1 MIITVTLNPAVD
13 RTMHVPK
20 FCAGRVN
27 RATAARVDAGGKGI
41 NVSKALKELGCE
53 SVACGLIAGRY
64 GRAIKEQLASAGIKY
79 DFVEVP
85 GETRMN
91 IKIISDDGTHTD
103 INEPGFAVSEADF
116 ERLVERVSKNARHD
130 TIVVLSGSVPPN
142 LPLSAYE
149 KLCLTI
155 AEKPGVRLIVDA
167 DGVHL
172 RAALAARPVF
182 IKPNVSELAGVL
194 GYEPSDLP
202 QIVEGARRMIELG
215 AQNVAVSMGGDGA
228 VFVSASRALL
238 VTPPKVQVLGPV
250 GAGDVMVAAISQA
263 LEDKND
269 FEALARYAAAAG
281 TASVTVEGTR
291 MASRRVVLQVFENT
305 QTTEL

>member
-64 GRAIKEQLASAGIKY
+64 GRMIKEQLTASGIKY

-85 GETRMN
+85 GETRLN

-116 ERLVERVSKNARHD
+116 DRLIERVEKNARRD
-130 TIVVLSGSVPPN
+130 AIVVLSGSVPPN
-142 LPLSAYE
+142 LALSAYE
-149 KLCLTI
+149 RLCGTI
-155 AEKPGVRLIVDA
+155 AARPGVRLIVDA

-172 RAALAARPVF
+172 RAALASHPVY
-182 IKPNVSELAGVL
+182 IKPNVSELASVL
-194 GYEPSDLP
+194 GYEPATIP
-202 QIVEGARRMIELG
+202 QIVDGARKMIELG
-215 AQNVAVSMGGDGA
+215 AQNVAVSMGGEGA
-228 VFVSASRALL
+228 VVVSDTRALL
-238 VTPPKVQVLGPV
+238 VKPPKVPVVGPV
-250 GAGDVMVAAISQA
+250 GAGDVMVAAIAQA
-263 LEDKND
+263 VEDNND
-269 FEALARYAAAAG
+269 FESLARYSAAAG
-281 TASVTVEGTR
+281 TASVTIEGTR
-291 MASRRVVLQVFENT
+291 MASRRTVLQIFEK
-305 QTTEL
+305 TEAVEL